1 MSTEPCV
8 QGREQR
14 LPSHTFVSAYFG
26 AFRPR
31 KSTIALSFI
40 RIGSSTRGQSP
51 TLPESPSQGDQTLV
65 LAFEALSAGDY
76 VHCLSLVNE
85 AIEQG
90 ISFDAGKAEAL
101 NLRGTFKYV

>member
-1 MSTEPCV
+1 MSTQLGV

-31 KSTIALSFI
+31 KSHSHN
-40 RIGSSTRGQSP
+40 SYVSTHAHQGQPP

-65 LAFEALSAGDY
+65 LAFEALSAGD
-76 VHCLSLVNE
+76 HTHALSLVNE